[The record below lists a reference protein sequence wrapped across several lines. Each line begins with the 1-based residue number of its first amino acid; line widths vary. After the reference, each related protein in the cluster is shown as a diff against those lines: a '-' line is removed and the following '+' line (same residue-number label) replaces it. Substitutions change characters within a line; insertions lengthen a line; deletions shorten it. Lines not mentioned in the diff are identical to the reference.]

1 MNFSMDTTDLSIL
14 ANLSEADII
23 TRLIVAAFL
32 GAVVGIEREFHR
44 QPAGLRTH
52 IILCIGSALAMCV
65 SIRLAMDYRT
75 LAPNGDPARLAA
87 QVISGIGFLG
97 AGAIMRYGTSIKG
110 LTTATSLWTIAIVG
124 IAVGAGHFLAAV
136 AATGLQLTTL
146 VVLDY
151 VEKKFIHGR
160 ATRTIHLDALDRPHI
175 VQEFEDILTMK
186 KIDIKSMN
194 VNKNLEENQIEIEAL
209 VKLPEAADI
218 DDIVDTLSMIPGA
231 KKFEVE

>member
-1 MNFSMDTTDLSIL
+1 MIPVLDETQ
-14 ANLSEADII
+14 II
-23 TRLIVAAFL
+23 TRLVVAALL

-52 IILCIGSALAMCV
+52 IILSIGSALAMCV
-65 SIRLAMDYRT
+65 SVRLAMDFREFV
-75 LAPNGDPARLAA
+75 PNGDPARLAA

-124 IAVGAGHFLAAV
+124 LAVGAGHYYAAV

-151 VEKKFIHGR
+151 VEKKYIHGH
-160 ATRTIHLDALDRPHI
+160 ATRTIHLVASDRPHLT
-175 VQEFEDILTMK
+175 QEFEDVLRMK
-186 KIDIKSMN
+186 RIEIKSMN
-194 VNKNLEENQIEIEAL
+194 VNKNIQDRQIEIEAL
-209 VKLPEAADI
+209 VKIPEQADI
-218 DDIVDTLSMIPGA
+218 DDIVDTLSRVEGA
-231 KKFEVE
+231 RKFDVE